1 MSALLQAINNR
12 IAPSGRPGLKNMII
26 VDTAWGGE
34 RGTNW
39 ESGTDLYTLPCIK
52 QGVGTCYKA
61 QEAQLCDDLEGW
73 YGAGRVRFERQQIYV
88 YI

>member
-12 IAPSGRPGLKNMII
+12 IASSGRPGLKNMII

-52 QGVGTCYKA
+52 QIGSWNLLQSTGSSA
-61 QEAQLCDDLEGW
+61 L
-73 YGAGRVRFERQQIYV
+73 
-88 YI
+88 